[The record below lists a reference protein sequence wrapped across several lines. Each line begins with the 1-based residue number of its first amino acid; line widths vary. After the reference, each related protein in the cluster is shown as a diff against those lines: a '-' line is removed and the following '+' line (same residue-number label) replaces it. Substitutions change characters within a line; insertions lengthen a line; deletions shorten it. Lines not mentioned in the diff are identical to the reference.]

1 MMSDRVRCWGDEDP
15 QMAKY
20 HDEEWGVPVH
30 EDQALFEHLTLD
42 SFQAGLSWSLILRKR
57 EAFRAAFDG
66 FDPEKVC
73 SYDEDDVARLMG
85 NEGIV
90 RNQAKIRATINNA
103 QMLRRIQAEFG
114 SFNEYIWGFTGHQ
127 TLKGP
132 RAEGWEEVP
141 TTSPEA
147 EAMSHDLKARG
158 FKFVGPTT
166 CYAFMQAVGMVDDHQ
181 VGCFRYR
188 EANGP

>member
-1 MMSDRVRCWGDEDP
+1 MVTDRARCWGDEDP

-30 EDQALFEHLTLD
+30 DDQALFEHLSLD
-42 SFQAGLSWSLILRKR
+42 SFQAGLSWNLILKKR
-57 EAFRAAFDG
+57 EAFRAAFDD
-66 FDPEKVC
+66 FDPAKVARYVE
-73 SYDEDDVARLMG
+73 SDVARLMG
-85 NEGIV
+85 DRGIV

-103 QMLRRIQAEFG
+103 KMVRRIQAESG
-114 SFNEYIWGFTGHQ
+114 SFDEYIWGFTGRR
-127 TLKGP
+127 TLRGP
-132 RAEGWEEVP
+132 RAESWEPVL

-147 EAMSHDLKARG
+147 EAMSRDLKARG
-158 FKFVGPTT
+158 FKFVGPTI

-188 EANGP
+188 EPDAR

>member
-73 SYDEDDVARLMG
+73 SYGEDDVARLMG

-188 EANGP
+188 DTNGP